1 MATSGDALS
10 MEILGPLFALSTT
23 ANLSPESPMTKFS
36 GAILGGMMLF
46 E

>member
-1 MATSGDALS
+1 MAISGDPLS
-10 MEILGPLFALSTT
+10 MEMLGPLFELITT
-23 ANLSPESPMTKFS
+23 ANLSPASPMTKFS